1 MIQMTIMNKDKKQK
15 TLNEQ
20 WLKETLERD
29 QLMRS
34 LNERHRVASYIKRI
48 SKQDPIKE
56 LQKQLK

>member
-1 MIQMTIMNKDKKQK
+1 MIMNKDKKQK

-20 WLKETLERD
+20 WLKETLERE
-29 QLMRS
+29 QIMRS

>member
-1 MIQMTIMNKDKKQK
+1 MSKDKKVK
-15 TLNEQ
+15 TIDEQ

-34 LNERHRVASYIKRI
+34 LNEKHRVASYIKRI
-48 SKQDPIKE
+48 AKQDPIKQ

>member
-1 MIQMTIMNKDKKQK
+1 MNKDKKQK

-29 QLMRS
+29 QIMRS

>member
-1 MIQMTIMNKDKKQK
+1 MNKDKKQK

-34 LNERHRVASYIKRI
+34 LNERHRVASYMGKLG
-48 SKQDPIKE
+48 SA
-56 LQKQLK
+56 

>member
-34 LNERHRVASYIKRI
+34 LNEKHRVASYIKRI